1 MSFPNLSAIAVRE
14 RSVTLFFLIIA
25 LLAGLYAFVS
35 MGRAEDPDFTM
46 RVMMVSAVWPGA
58 TPEDIQNN
66 VADPLEKQIQA
77 VDNVDRVETTIR
89 PGRADMQIEF
99 EESTPSEAVPQRFY
113 QVRRRMQDAAG
124 TLPDGVIGPIINE
137 DFGDVYFSLV
147 ALTAPD
153 MSMREMLR
161 DAEGIRD
168 RLQRV
173 DGVNRAEVL
182 GERDERV
189 QIDFDM
195 PRLQSLGIAPQD
207 VFDAIEAH
215 NRLLPAGYLDTDGPR
230 VYLRL
235 GSDLSDP
242 EALADVPIRIGER
255 LIRLG
260 DIASVT
266 RGYEDPPD
274 FMVRAFGEDAL
285 LLGVVMRD
293 GANGLA
299 FGERLDAF
307 WEQERERLPLGI
319 SLDVMTNQADAIA
332 GAVNLFQVKF
342 LVAVVV
348 VMLVTMVAVGL
359 RAGVVV
365 GIAIPVTLAM
375 TFVVMK
381 AMGINLDRVT
391 LGALII
397 ALGLLVDDAIIAIEM
412 MMVRMEQG
420 WDRISAASH
429 AWEVTAAPM
438 LFGTL
443 VTVAGFVP
451 IGFARSNVGEYAGNI
466 FWVLAIALLLSWVV
480 AVVFTP
486 YLGVKLMPER
496 HAKATSEDN
505 AYQSRHYRRLRRL
518 VSGCVHYRKTVVG
531 ITLALLLL
539 AIAGMAG
546 PVEKQFFPSSDRLE
560 VLVSVD
566 HPEGTSI
573 AATDATTRRLETLI
587 NQADGVASLSAYVG
601 GGAPRFFISA
611 SPEQPNPAFA
621 KMIAVADD
629 IDARDA
635 LLKTLKQHVANGEFP
650 EARVRVETLLYGP
663 PVDWPVSVRVLGHD
677 TDTLREIGHKVR
689 DVFAQNPATRDPHLA
704 WDGRV
709 PTVHLAMDSHRLQL
723 VGLSPDDVARQLQF
737 QLDGVTITQLRDG
750 IRLAPAV
757 GRAAADD
764 VATLE
769 SLEVQTHDGKRV
781 PLTQLGELE
790 IAFEQPVIKRYNREP
805 FVAVSAE
812 VSGAQAKDVSQQVWD
827 SLSDLRAG
835 LPDGYRLEMG
845 GSIEQSAKAEASITA
860 LQPLMVILMLTFI
873 MLQMRSF
880 SGTFMVVATA
890 PLGLIGAVA
899 ALLLFGQP
907 FGFVAMLGLIGLAG
921 ILMRNTL
928 ILTQQVA
935 DNQHHGMPLREAVV
949 EAGVQRARPVV
960 LTAVAAVFAFI
971 PLTMDSFWGP
981 LAYVL
986 IGGVAAGTLIT
997 LLFVPA
1003 LYALWFRIA
1012 AQPSAT
1018 SE

>member
-1 MSFPNLSAIAVRE
+1 MSFPNLSALAVRE
-14 RSVTLFFLIIA
+14 RSVTLFFLLIA
-25 LLAGLYAFVS
+25 LASGIYAFAS

-58 TPEDIQNN
+58 TPEEVQNH

-99 EESTPSEAVPQRFY
+99 EESTPGEVVPQRFY

-124 TLPDGVIGPIINE
+124 GLPDGVVGPIINE

-147 ALTAPD
+147 ALTAPEL
-153 MSMREMLR
+153 SMRDMLR
-161 DAEGIRD
+161 EAEGIRD

-173 DGVNRAEVL
+173 EGVNRAEVL

-189 QIDFDM
+189 QIDFDIG
-195 PRLQSLGIAPQD
+195 RLQSLGIAPQD

-215 NRLLPAGYLDTDGPR
+215 NKLLPAGYLETAGPR

-235 GSDLSDP
+235 DNDVSDP
-242 EALADVPIRIGER
+242 EALADVPLRIDDE

-260 DIASVT
+260 DIAEVS

-274 FMVRAFGEDAL
+274 FMVRAFEKDAL
-285 LLGVVMRD
+285 LLGVVMRE
-293 GANGLA
+293 GENGLEL
-299 FGERLDAF
+299 GERLDDF
-307 WEQERERLPLGI
+307 WERERARLPLGI

-381 AMGINLDRVT
+381 AMGINLDRVS

-412 MMVRMEQG
+412 MMVKMEQG
-420 WDRISAASH
+420 WDRVSAASH
-429 AWEVTAAPM
+429 AWKVTAAPM

-466 FWVLAIALLLSWVV
+466 FWVLAISLPLSWLV

-486 YLGVKLMPER
+486 YLGVKLMPAR
-496 HAKATSEDN
+496 HKNATTEEN
-505 AYQSRHYRRLRRL
+505 AYQSAHYRRLRRG
-518 VSGCVHYRKTVVG
+518 VSACVRYRKTVVG
-531 ITLALLLL
+531 GTLALLLL
-539 AIAGMAG
+539 AILGMLG
-546 PVEKQFFPSSDRLE
+546 PVEQQFFPSSDRLE
-560 VLVSVD
+560 VLVSID

-573 AATDATTRRLETLI
+573 EATDATAQRLETLVD
-587 NQADGVASLSAYVG
+587 QADGVASLSAYVG
-601 GGAPRFFISA
+601 RGAPRFFISA

-621 KMIAVADD
+621 ELIAVADD
-629 IDARDA
+629 IEARDA
-635 LLKTLKQHVANGEFP
+635 LIETLNQHVDDGEFP
-650 EARVRVETLLYGP
+650 EARVRVQTLLYGP
-663 PVDWPVSVRVLGHD
+663 PVEWPVSVRVLGPEPD
-677 TDTLREIGHKVR
+677 RLRDIGHDVR
-689 DVFAQNPATRDPHLA
+689 DVFARHPATRDPHLA
-704 WDGRV
+704 WDGRMPAV
-709 PTVHLAMDSHRLQL
+709 RLGMDSHRLSL
-723 VGLSPDDVARQLQF
+723 LGLSPDDVARQLQF

-757 GRAAADD
+757 GRAAASD
-764 VATLE
+764 VETLE
-769 SLEVQTHDGKRV
+769 SLEVQTRDGKRV
-781 PLTQLGELE
+781 PLAQLGELE
-790 IAFEQPVIKRYNREP
+790 VSFEQPVIKRYNREP
-805 FVAVSAE
+805 FVAVYAE
-812 VSGAQAKDVSQQVWD
+812 VEGAQAKDVSGDVWA
-827 SLSDLRAG
+827 SLAELRDDL
-835 LPDGYRLEMG
+835 PEGYRLEIG
-845 GSIEQSAKAEASITA
+845 GSVEQSDKAEASITA
-860 LQPLMVILMLTFI
+860 LQPLMVILMLAFI

-880 SGTFMVVATA
+880 AGTFMVVATA
-890 PLGLIGAVA
+890 PLGLIGAVG

-935 DNQHHGMPLREAVV
+935 DNREHGMALHDAVV

-960 LTAVAAVFAFI
+960 LTALAAIFAFI
-971 PLTMDSFWGP
+971 PLTLDSFWGP
-981 LAYVL
+981 LAFVL

-1003 LYALWFRIA
+1003 LYAVWFRIA
-1012 AQPSAT
+1012 AD
-1018 SE
+1018 SEAD

>member
-58 TPEDIQNN
+58 TPEDIQNH

-153 MSMREMLR
+153 MTMREMLR
-161 DAEGIRD
+161 DAESIRD

-195 PRLQSLGIAPQD
+195 PRLQSLGIAPQA

-242 EALADVPIRIGER
+242 DALADVPIRIGER

-260 DIASVT
+260 DIASVS

-274 FMVRAFGEDAL
+274 FMVRAFGKDAL

-293 GANGLA
+293 GENGLD

-307 WEQERERLPLGI
+307 WVQERERLPLGI

-348 VMLVTMVAVGL
+348 VMLVTMLAVGL
-359 RAGVVV
+359 HAGVIV

-412 MMVRMEQG
+412 MMVKMEQG

-429 AWEVTAAPM
+429 AWKVTAAPM

-466 FWVLAIALLLSWVV
+466 FWVLAIALPLSWLV

-486 YLGVKLMPER
+486 YLGIKLMPAR
-496 HAKATSEDN
+496 PANASAEDN
-505 AYQSRHYRRLRRL
+505 AYQSRNYQRLRRL
-518 VSGCVHYRKTVVG
+518 VSGCVHYRKSVVG
-531 ITLALLLL
+531 ITVVLLLL
-539 AIAGMAG
+539 AVAGMAG

-573 AATDATTRRLETLI
+573 EATDATTRRLETLI
-587 NQADGVASLSAYVG
+587 NEADGVASLSAYVG

-635 LLKTLKQHVANGEFP
+635 LMQTLIQHVDNGEFP

-663 PVDWPVSVRVLGHD
+663 PVDWPVSVRVMGHD
-677 TDTLREIGHKVR
+677 SGTLRDIAHEVR
-689 DVFAQNPATRDPHLA
+689 DVFAQNPATRDPHLS

-709 PTVHLAMDSHRLQL
+709 PRVHLAMDSHRLRL

-750 IRLAPAV
+750 IRLSPAV

-764 VATLE
+764 VETLE

-790 IAFEQPVIKRYNREP
+790 VTFEQPVIKRYNREP
-805 FVAVSAE
+805 FVAVNAE
-812 VSGAQAKDVSQQVWD
+812 VSGAQAKDVS
-827 SLSDLRAG
+827 LAG
-835 LPDGYRLEMG
+835 
-845 GSIEQSAKAEASITA
+845 
-860 LQPLMVILMLTFI
+860 V
-873 MLQMRSF
+873 
-880 SGTFMVVATA
+880 
-890 PLGLIGAVA
+890 
-899 ALLLFGQP
+899 
-907 FGFVAMLGLIGLAG
+907 GLA
-921 ILMRNTL
+921 
-928 ILTQQVA
+928 
-935 DNQHHGMPLREAVV
+935 E
-949 EAGVQRARPVV
+949 
-960 LTAVAAVFAFI
+960 
-971 PLTMDSFWGP
+971 
-981 LAYVL
+981 
-986 IGGVAAGTLIT
+986 
-997 LLFVPA
+997 
-1003 LYALWFRIA
+1003 
-1012 AQPSAT
+1012 
-1018 SE
+1018 

>member
-25 LLAGLYAFVS
+25 LLSGLYAFIS

-58 TPEDIQNN
+58 TPEEIQNL

-124 TLPDGVIGPIINE
+124 TLPDGVVGPIINE

-153 MSMREMLR
+153 LTMREMLR
-161 DAEGIRD
+161 RAEGIRD

-173 DGVNRAEVL
+173 EGVNRAEVL

-215 NRLLPAGYLDTDGPR
+215 NQLLPAGYLETDGPR

-242 EALADVPIRIGER
+242 EALADVPIRIGEQ

-260 DIASVT
+260 DIASVN

-293 GANGLA
+293 GENGLE
-299 FGERLDAF
+299 FGEQLDGF
-307 WEQERERLPLGI
+307 WKQERERLPLGI

-348 VMLVTMVAVGL
+348 VMLVTMLAVGL
-359 RAGVVV
+359 RAGIVV

-420 WDRISAASH
+420 WDRVSAASH

-466 FWVLAIALLLSWVV
+466 FWVLAIALLLSWIV

-486 YLGVKLMPER
+486 YLGVKLMPARQAGSAAE
-496 HAKATSEDN
+496 SE

-518 VSGCVHYRKTVVG
+518 VSGCVHYRKSVVG
-531 ITLALLLL
+531 LTAVLLLL

-573 AATDATTRRLETLI
+573 EATNATTHRLEALI

-621 KMIAVADD
+621 RLIAVADD
-629 IDARDA
+629 VEARDA
-635 LLKTLKQHVANGEFP
+635 LMQTLQKHVTNGEFP

-677 TDTLREIGHKVR
+677 TDTLRDIGHEVR

-709 PTVHLAMDSHRLQL
+709 PTVHLAMDSHRLRL
-723 VGLSPDDVARQLQF
+723 LGLAPDDVARQLQF

-757 GRAAADD
+757 GRAAAND

-781 PLTQLGELE
+781 PLAQLGELE
-790 IAFEQPVIKRYNREP
+790 VAFEQPVIKRYNREP
-805 FVAVSAE
+805 FVAVNAE
-812 VSGAQAKDVSQQVWD
+812 VSGAQAKDVSQQVWA
-827 SLSDLRAG
+827 SLAELRAG
-835 LPDGYRLEMG
+835 LPEGYRLEIG
-845 GSIEQSAKAEASITA
+845 GSVEQSAKAEASITA

-899 ALLLFGQP
+899 AMLLFGQP

-935 DNQHHGMPLREAVV
+935 DNQYHGMALRDAVV

-960 LTAVAAVFAFI
+960 LTALAAIFAFI

-981 LAYVL
+981 LAFVL

-1012 AQPSAT
+1012 DESSAA
-1018 SE
+1018 EQ